1 MDEVRARCLNNVI
14 SVLLEQRKIVVS
26 RGATFAGHLIDLT
39 IMQLRLTGH
48 DISEEELSEFSK
60 FLSADFAKRGKQQD
74 WSGGVSLPGQRWTIL
89 AVLFA
94 VRAATGFQFQS
105 VGSASSML
113 MQDLAMDY
121 SQIGMLLGAYLLP
134 GVIVAFPAGVLGQR
148 FRDKTLGLAGLLLMA
163 VSGVM
168 LGASGDFTMALVA
181 RLIG

>member
-1 MDEVRARCLNNVI
+1 M
-14 SVLLEQRKIVVS
+14 
-26 RGATFAGHLIDLT
+26 
-39 IMQLRLTGH
+39 
-48 DISEEELSEFSK
+48 
-60 FLSADFAKRGKQQD
+60 
-74 WSGGVSLPGQRWTIL
+74 PGQRWTIL

-134 GVIVAFPAGVLGQR
+134 GVVVAFPAGVLGQG

-163 VSGVM
+163 VFGVM
-168 LGASGDFTMALVA
+168 VGAFGDFTMVLGGP
-181 RLIG
+181 LIGGLGAKRWA